1 MNFNVPFGS
10 ASHSRN
16 PSAGFSKGPVKSILS
31 HSGSGKPVT
40 DQKRSVIVTT
50 PGKSGL
56 TFSVSPM
63 KSGSHSLQSR
73 LKQETFSSAMKK
85 NQM

>member
-10 ASHSRN
+10 SLHSRN
-16 PSAGFSKGPVKSILS
+16 PSAGFTKAPVKSILA
-31 HSGSGKPVT
+31 HSGSGKPVA

-63 KSGSHSLQSR
+63 KSGS
-73 LKQETFSSAMKK
+73 
-85 NQM
+85 